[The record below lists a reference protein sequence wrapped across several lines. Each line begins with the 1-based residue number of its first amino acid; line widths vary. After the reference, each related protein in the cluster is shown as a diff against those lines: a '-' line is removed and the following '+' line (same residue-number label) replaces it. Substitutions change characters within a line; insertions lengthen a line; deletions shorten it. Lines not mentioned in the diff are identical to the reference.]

1 MLVGSTSFALHGVTL
16 AVVVATVGQR
26 TAAPPPGHEL
36 TAIEVVSAA
45 PHAPPQVAR
54 RAQPAPPVAAAG
66 PSPSAAMRT
75 RRAQVPRAVE
85 PSTPVAKQSLADL
98 TIGYDDPTS
107 FAEHAAKSV
116 EGSEARRSGIRTSVD
131 HQSGD
136 GVATMPIPQPPVV
149 SRARPP
155 RPKFDYTRLRLI
167 GASRFAG
174 HTIKVLLVVDPH
186 GHVREV
192 QLLEGVDRALDR
204 RTVALVHNFEF
215 EPALDDDGVAVR
227 GTQRWDIQI
236 VEDEDDDTFKTG
248 LQRHL

>member
-16 AVVVATVGQR
+16 AVVVAIVGER
-26 TAAPPPGHEL
+26 MEARPHEHEP

-54 RAQPAPPVAAAG
+54 RAQPVPPAAT
-66 PSPSAAMRT
+66 PSPSAATRT

-85 PSTPVAKQSLADL
+85 PSTPAATQSLADL
-98 TIGYDDPTS
+98 TIGYDDPTN
-107 FAEHAAKSV
+107 FAEHAAKPV
-116 EGSEARRSGIRTSVD
+116 EGSVARRSGIRTGVD

-136 GVATMPIPQPPVV
+136 GVATMQLPQPPVV

-155 RPKFDYTRLRLI
+155 RPKLDYTRLRLI
-167 GASRFAG
+167 GASQFAG
-174 HTIKVLLVVDPH
+174 HTIKVLLVVDPR

-215 EPALDDDGVAVR
+215 EPALDDEGVAVR